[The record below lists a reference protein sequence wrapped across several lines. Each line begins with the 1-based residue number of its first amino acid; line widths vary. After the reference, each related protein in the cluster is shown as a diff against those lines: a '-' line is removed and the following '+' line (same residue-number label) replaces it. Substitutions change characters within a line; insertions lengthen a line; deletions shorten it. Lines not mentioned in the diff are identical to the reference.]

1 MQDPKSAFFFPEL
14 SRTTDTVS
22 SRRTS
27 QRGHQPGGT
36 DANSHS
42 VIDSNK
48 MAQNRLEQL
57 ARTVGDL
64 VDKATQNERILRKF
78 QQFELQLLAIT
89 GLEALFDTLLAESLR
104 HFRIDATELWLFDPE
119 RITRDLLSDDVRNSA
134 GLYWFD
140 NDRELRA
147 LYSSTLSVRLAS
159 PPPQGLFSGRP
170 VRSVAMLPLVRQGV
184 LVGSFHFGAFT
195 AQRFSS
201 DKSTDFI
208 GHLASVVAVCI
219 ENCTNQE
226 RLHRLSLIDMLTRVE
241 NRRAFH
247 LSMDTEI
254 ARAMRRAEPLTVML
268 GDLDHFKSINDNHG
282 HQVGDRVLRT
292 VAQEIS
298 AMLRKTDHV
307 CRYGGEEFALILP
320 NCDRNLALD
329 IAERIRA
336 RVASLRV
343 ASDSG
348 IEVPTSISLG
358 VTCWT
363 QPKPGSANIADRLVK
378 HADDAA
384 YSAKQAGRN
393 RVEYRAFD

>member
-1 MQDPKSAFFFPEL
+1 MQDLKSASFPFDPE
-14 SRTTDTVS
+14 
-22 SRRTS
+22 
-27 QRGHQPGGT
+27 Q
-36 DANSHS
+36 S
-42 VIDSNK
+42 VAADIAEGLPK
-48 MAQNRLEQL
+48 LAQNRLEHL

-64 VDKATQNERILRKF
+64 VDKAMQNERILRKF
-78 QQFELQLLAIT
+78 QQFELQVLALT
-89 GLEALFDTLLAESLR
+89 SLESLFDALLVESLR

-119 RITRDLLSDDVRNSA
+119 RIVRDLLPEDVQRSA

-147 LYSSTLSVRLAS
+147 LYPSSLSVRLSS
-159 PPPQGLFSGRP
+159 PPPPGLFPGRP
-170 VRSVAMLPLVRQGV
+170 MRSVALLPLVRQGA
-184 LVGSFHFGAFT
+184 LVGSLHFGAFA

-208 GHLASVVAVCI
+208 GHLASVVAVCV

-226 RLHRLSLIDMLTRVE
+226 RLHRLSLIDMLTHVE

-254 ARAMRRAEPLTVML
+254 ARAIRRTEPLTVML
-268 GDLDHFKSINDNHG
+268 GDLDHFKAINDNHG

-298 AMLRKTDHV
+298 GMLRKTDHV

-320 NCDRNLALD
+320 SCDRDLALE

-336 RVASLRV
+336 RVAGLRI

-358 VTCWT
+358 VTCWR
-363 QPKPGSANIADRLVK
+363 QPKPKSADVADRLIK
-378 HADDAA
+378 MADDAA
-384 YSAKQAGRN
+384 YRAKQNGRN
-393 RVEYRAFD
+393 RVEYQPFE

>member
-1 MQDPKSAFFFPEL
+1 MQDIKPALSAFDVEV
-14 SRTTDTVS
+14 SRPAVAAED
-22 SRRTS
+22 
-27 QRGHQPGGT
+27 
-36 DANSHS
+36 SH
-42 VIDSNK
+42 K
-48 MAQNRLEQL
+48 MAQKRLEHL

-78 QQFELQLLAIT
+78 QQFELQLLAIA
-89 GLEALFDTLLAESLR
+89 GLEPLFDTLLVESLR
-104 HFRIDATELWLFDPE
+104 HFRIDAAELWLYDPE
-119 RITRDLLSDDVRNSA
+119 RIVRDLLPAEAQRAA
-134 GLYWFD
+134 GLQWFD
-140 NDRELRA
+140 HDRELRA
-147 LYSSTLSVRLAS
+147 LYPAEFSVRLAS
-159 PPPQGLFSGRP
+159 PPPPGLFPGRP
-170 VRSVAMLPLVRQGV
+170 VRSVALLPLVRQGV
-184 LVGSFHFGAFT
+184 LVGSFHFGAFA
-195 AQRFSS
+195 AQRFSG

-208 GHLASVVAVCI
+208 SHLASVVAVCI
-219 ENCTNQE
+219 ENCATQE
-226 RLHRLSLIDMLTRVE
+226 RLHRLSLIDMLTHVE

-254 ARAMRRAEPLTVML
+254 ARAIRRREPLTVML

-298 AMLRKTDHV
+298 GMLRKTDHV

-320 NCDRNLALD
+320 NCDRDLALE

-336 RVASLRV
+336 RIANLRI

-348 IEVPTSISLG
+348 IEVPASISLG

-363 QPKPGSANIADRLVK
+363 QPEPKGANIADRLVK

-384 YSAKQAGRN
+384 YRAKQGGRN
-393 RVEYRAFD
+393 RVEYQHFS